1 MFFDNLTGWRSKV
14 EALPFLQHSA
24 VPSSTDW
31 SQAMF
36 TFCEHCVFWVT
47 ILVFASV
54 GMMHAIKFAVLE
66 FHETRKAIQEAA
78 KK

>member
-1 MFFDNLTGWRSKV
+1 MFFENYRLVLRTS
-14 EALPFLQHSA
+14 AFLCST
-24 VPSSTDW
+24 SGTDW

-54 GMMHAIKFAVLE
+54 GIMHAVKFAVLE
-66 FHETRKAIQEAA
+66 YHEIRKAIQEAA
-78 KK
+78 RK